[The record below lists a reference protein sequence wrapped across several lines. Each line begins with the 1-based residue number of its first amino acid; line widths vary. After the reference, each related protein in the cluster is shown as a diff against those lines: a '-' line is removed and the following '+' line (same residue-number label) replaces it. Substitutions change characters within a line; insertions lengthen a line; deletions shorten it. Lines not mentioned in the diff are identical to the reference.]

1 MEKFIRSTKHS
12 IKRANT
18 GKKVFVDEFIDEY
31 RRVAQ
36 LFVDH
41 LWIEVEQGN
50 LEVPSMISTTDIPTD
65 TWLSARAL
73 KCAATQACG
82 IVKGTIEKTKKRQ
95 YIIDKCRKY
104 RQRVPKKLR
113 KNVKKLFPSKPTTE
127 NINAELN
134 SICIEFNE
142 GSKEFDGF
150 INMHCLVNNQ
160 RNFQVNLPVNY
171 TRNSNKWMK
180 KGERLNSF
188 LLSKNEVQFRWEIET
203 ELKDEGKTVGSDQ
216 GKKTV
221 ITLSDGQ
228 TPPQECPHGHTCDS
242 ILDKLSRKKKGSK
255 AFKKAQDHREN
266 FFNWSM
272 NQLNFTNI
280 KQVNFEGLINVNFGK
295 NVSRGLKHWTFT
307 LIRDKFYRLSEECGV
322 RIQTDSSTY
331 YSQRCSKC
339 GLVLKSN
346 RKGKTYTCKNCGYVE
361 DADLNAA
368 LNHQQCLPDVS
379 GLRSLKLNR
388 KGFFWNPCGC
398 TTLEGVE
405 IAVPLSKKSII
416 FY

>member
-1 MEKFIRSTKHS
+1 
-12 IKRANT
+12 
-18 GKKVFVDEFIDEY
+18 
-31 RRVAQ
+31 
-36 LFVDH
+36 
-41 LWIEVEQGN
+41 
-50 LEVPSMISTTDIPTD
+50 
-65 TWLSARAL
+65 
-73 KCAATQACG
+73 
-82 IVKGTIEKTKKRQ
+82 
-95 YIIDKCRKY
+95 
-104 RQRVPKKLR
+104 
-113 KNVKKLFPSKPTTE
+113 
-127 NINAELN
+127 
-134 SICIEFNE
+134 
-142 GSKEFDGF
+142 
-150 INMHCLVNNQ
+150 
-160 RNFQVNLPVNY
+160 
-171 TRNSNKWMK
+171 
-180 KGERLNSF
+180 
-188 LLSKNEVQFRWEIET
+188 
-203 ELKDEGKTVGSDQ
+203 
-216 GKKTV
+216 
-221 ITLSDGQ
+221 
-228 TPPQECPHGHTCDS
+228 
-242 ILDKLSRKKKGSK
+242 
-255 AFKKAQDHREN
+255 
-266 FFNWSM
+266 M

-346 RKGKTYTCKNCGYVE
+346 RKGKDYTCKNCGYVE